1 MNVKLLIT
9 IPSLALLAACS
20 GGSLG
25 EVSFDKLTPAVQA
38 AYLLNAEPGTVKLN
52 GKPNIEVP
60 SVAATLG
67 VNFDQSTVGSIVS
80 ITQGDFAG
88 TTFERVDNIG
98 GKPTY
103 VFTASDIYESTSAI
117 EGDLNTFHR
126 VSLGFAGTD
135 DPSESSSSIPGFSQN
150 ITTRTENYS
159 DFSGPSGSSQKVTS
173 VFIRE
178 NDSQVEAA
186 ITFSS
191 IGLENGLENTYA
203 LSAIRVDESGSGPSQ
218 FNSEDVGTYSYTGVA
233 IVDGEQSVSYT
244 SRDATMEINF
254 GDSSGSFHA
263 DTFVSNSNTPTPV
276 IEIRSVLS
284 IDNASGVISSTS
296 GTITAG
302 SIVDNFAMNGIV
314 DFDND
319 AVAGTM
325 IPIDGTSGIIGG
337 IFVAA
342 GAPSP

>member
-1 MNVKLLIT
+1 MGQKLYMEEFYSFINHFAT
-9 IPSLALLAACS
+9 QQKHCLL
-20 GGSLG
+20 
-25 EVSFDKLTPAVQA
+25 
-38 AYLLNAEPGTVKLN
+38 
-52 GKPNIEVP
+52 
-60 SVAATLG
+60 
-67 VNFDQSTVGSIVS
+67 
-80 ITQGDFAG
+80 
-88 TTFERVDNIG
+88 
-98 GKPTY
+98 
-103 VFTASDIYESTSAI
+103 
-117 EGDLNTFHR
+117 
-126 VSLGFAGTD
+126 
-135 DPSESSSSIPGFSQN
+135 
-150 ITTRTENYS
+150 
-159 DFSGPSGSSQKVTS
+159 

-186 ITFSS
+186 ITLSS
-191 IGLENGLENTYA
+191 IGLENTYA